1 MWEEMAKL
9 IDSGLTE
16 KVSDAIAP
24 FKERTENVEK
34 NQLVM
39 KEQVDL
45 IIEQMKTV
53 TEKLSSN
60 SGQANLAPTWAQF
73 VASDNSEQNRQ
84 QDRVWVGAEQ
94 QGAGWRGG
102 VGDHH
107 QDQVREIISL
117 GRRTVGLFK
126 IDQEDVERMRQEQY
140 GGAQSEEEE
149 WQLAVQEYLRC
160 ELKLDSN
167 TRRTMEIEQIFPP
180 YSGDFRHLW
189 VTFKNES
196 SVARIFERTRI
207 MRPGSRIINYFPKQ
221 FKDRAKV
228 IKDIEKE
235 IRGDG
240 SQVQTRIKV
249 GLSDLELWKKARDG
263 NHRWQR
269 VTLPRNLPPV
279 DLGMTAG
286 SLDLDAMSPPPG

>member
-1 MWEEMAKL
+1 MSYLFKMEEKRAKKDEEQAEIRKKERAEDREEMARM

-16 KVSDAIAP
+16 KVSEAMAP

-45 IIEQMKTV
+45 IMEQMKTV
-53 TEKLSSN
+53 TEKLSSD
-60 SGQANLAPTWAQF
+60 SGQGNTVPTLAQI
-73 VASDNSEQNRQ
+73 VASEHSDQSRQFNPRLRQ
-84 QDRVWVGAEQ
+84 QDRSWEGAEQ

-102 VGDHH
+102 VGDQH

-126 IDQEDVERMRQEQY
+126 IDQGDLERMRQEQY

-160 ELKLDSN
+160 ELKLDSD
-167 TRRTMEIEQIFPP
+167 TLRTMEIEQIFPP

-207 MRPGSRIINYFPKQ
+207 MRP
-221 FKDRAKV
+221 
-228 IKDIEKE
+228 
-235 IRGDG
+235 
-240 SQVQTRIKV
+240 
-249 GLSDLELWKKARDG
+249 
-263 NHRWQR
+263 
-269 VTLPRNLPPV
+269 
-279 DLGMTAG
+279 
-286 SLDLDAMSPPPG
+286 